1 MACPLLLRQRMSES
15 VRTEEQKI
23 VRGYDTQG
31 LFWQDVLLRT
41 RQPKTKPEVSPQY
54 IDIAGLLVET
64 AKQQGW
70 HSQS

>member
-1 MACPLLLRQRMSES
+1 VAPNTPVES
-15 VRTEEQKI
+15 AINREQNI

-41 RQPKTKPEVSPQY
+41 RQSKTQPEIPQHHV
-54 IDIAGLLVET
+54 DITGLLVET

-70 HSQS
+70 HSPS

>member
-1 MACPLLLRQRMSES
+1 MSES
-15 VRTEEQKI
+15 ARTEEQNI

-41 RQPKTKPEVSPQY
+41 RQPENKPEVPRRY
-54 IDIAGLLVET
+54 VDIAGLLVET